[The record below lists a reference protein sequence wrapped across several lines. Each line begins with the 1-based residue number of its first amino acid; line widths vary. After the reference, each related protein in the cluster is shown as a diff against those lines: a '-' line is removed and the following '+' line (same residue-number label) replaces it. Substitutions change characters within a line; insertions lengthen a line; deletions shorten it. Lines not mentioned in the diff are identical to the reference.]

1 MTVKTLLSIAVFSAS
16 LPILAACGE
25 NPTSARST
33 VEQSTISATSEDTN
47 AEPTSN
53 EGTSG
58 PRLPERCLDK
68 LPSPKAGY
76 CDEVPDHARAPL
88 Y

>member
-1 MTVKTLLSIAVFSAS
+1 MGMKALLSIAVLSAS
-16 LPILAACGE
+16 LPVLAACGE

-33 VEQSTISATSEDTN
+33 VEQTTISATGEDSK
-47 AEPTSN
+47 AEPMSDK
-53 EGTSG
+53 GTSG

-68 LPSPKAGY
+68 PPSPKAGY